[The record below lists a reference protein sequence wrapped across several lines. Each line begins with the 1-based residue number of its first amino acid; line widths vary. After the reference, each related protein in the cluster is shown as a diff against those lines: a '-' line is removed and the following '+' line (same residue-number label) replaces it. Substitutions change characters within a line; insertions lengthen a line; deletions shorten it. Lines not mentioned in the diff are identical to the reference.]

1 MSKST
6 GPKTPAG
13 KAAAS
18 QNAVKHGLRS
28 GAPVIPE
35 LESFEEWEVFRDAI
49 VASYAPEGGL
59 ETDLAEQSAALR
71 WRSRRATRYETD
83 MTAQH
88 LQDIPDDM
96 VEAAAYG
103 ERALKIPAKES
114 ITPDKVGALITRRRL
129 PPADVLERVMRYEAH
144 LHRLWVQVH
153 HELEAIQARRK
164 GERVSSLT
172 RIDVAASP
180 GLGG

>member
-35 LESFEEWEVFRDAI
+35 LESFEEWEVFRDGI

-59 ETDLAEQSAALR
+59 ETELAEQSAALR
-71 WRSRRATRYETD
+71 WRIRRATRYETD
-83 MTAQH
+83 MTAQY

-96 VEAAAYG
+96 AEAAAYG
-103 ERALKIPAKES
+103 KRALKIPTEES
-114 ITPDKVGALITRRRL
+114 ITPDKVAALITRRGL
-129 PPADVLERVMRYEAH
+129 PSPDVLERVMRYEAH

-180 GLGG
+180 A

>member
-13 KAAAS
+13 KAVVGR
-18 QNAVKHGLRS
+18 NAVKHGLRS

-35 LESFEEWEVFRDAI
+35 LESFEEWEVFRDGI

-59 ETDLAEQSAALR
+59 ETELAQQSASLR
-71 WRSRRATRYETD
+71 WRIRRASRYETD
-83 MTAQH
+83 MTDQY

-96 VEAAAYG
+96 AAAAAYAKG
-103 ERALKIPAKES
+103 ALKIPTKES
-114 ITPDKVGALITRRRL
+114 ITPDIVGALIKSRQL
-129 PPADVLERVMRYEAH
+129 PSADVLERVMRYEAH

-180 GLGG
+180 I